1 MKFIRAGL
9 VALALP
15 ILLGA
20 APAKPVSPPVVKPAP
35 AKAASV
41 KAAPQPAAKSA
52 AKSAPAKPVAK
63 AQPAADFSETKNYPQ
78 TVNFPNGVTM
88 TEMTYSTLQGFR
100 PLTLD
105 LYQPQGKSDP
115 RPVLIFIHG
124 GNWVGGD
131 SRHDSPFGDFPGL
144 LASIAARGYVVASV
158 NYRLADEARFPAAV
172 LDIKTA
178 IRFLRFHATDYNL
191 DSTRFAAWGVSAGGH
206 LASMIA
212 VSCGVS
218 ALEPPTA
225 NGDTPPSD
233 CVQAAIDWC
242 GLIDLETIYTDFD
255 KPVPDTSVEGEF
267 LGCEPALCPLEVAH
281 NASPLT
287 YVSAMSPPFLIQHGD
302 ADTTVSVKQSQE
314 LYDALKAQG
323 VPAELVI
330 YPGVAHM
337 LAKPG
342 QTGSLAFD
350 PVTDLQAIGKLES
363 FLDTNFPKKAAL
375 GAGKPVS
382 N

>member
-1 MKFIRAGL
+1 MKLIHAFCLLA
-9 VALALP
+9 ALP
-15 ILLGA
+15 LLLA
-20 APAKPVSPPVVKPAP
+20 ASPAPVKTAKPAP
-35 AKAASV
+35 AAAKPAATKPATSPAAKPASV
-41 KAAPQPAAKSA
+41 KAAAKP
-52 AKSAPAKPVAK
+52 APAP
-63 AQPAADFSETKNYPQ
+63 DFSATKNYPQ
-78 TVNFPNGVTM
+78 TVTFPNGVTM
-88 TEMTYSTLQGFR
+88 TEVTYSTMQGFR

-105 LYQPQGKSDP
+105 MYQPQGKSDP
-115 RPVLIFIHG
+115 RPVLVFIHG

-158 NYRLADEARFPAAV
+158 NYRLAGEAHFPAAV

-178 IRFLRFHATDYNL
+178 IRFLRTHAGDYNI
-191 DSTRFAAWGVSAGGH
+191 DETRFAAWGVSAGGH

-212 VSCGVS
+212 VSCGVTG
-218 ALEPPTA
+218 LEPPSTG
-225 NGDTPPSD
+225 NDKPPSD

-255 KPVPDTSVEGEF
+255 KPVPDTSVEGAF
-267 LGCEPALCPLEVAH
+267 LGCEPALCPTEVAH

-287 YVSAMSPPFLIQHGD
+287 YVNAMSPPFLIQHGD
-302 ADTTVSVKQSQE
+302 ADTTVSVKQSQA

-350 PVTDLQAIGKLES
+350 PVTDLQAIAKLEN
-363 FLDTNFPKKAAL
+363 FLDTSFPKKAAL
-375 GAGKPVS
+375 GAGKPVP

>member
-1 MKFIRAGL
+1 MKFIQAGL
-9 VALALP
+9 VALAFP
-15 ILLGA
+15 VLLGA
-20 APAKPVSPPVVKPAP
+20 APAEPVSQPISKPAP
-35 AKAASV
+35 AKAA
-41 KAAPQPAAKSA
+41 PQPVAKSV
-52 AKSAPAKPVAK
+52 AKSAPAKPVAP

-78 TVNFPNGVTM
+78 TVTFPGGVTL

-115 RPVLIFIHG
+115 RPVLVFIHG

-158 NYRLADEARFPAAV
+158 NYRLADEAHFPAAV
-172 LDIKTA
+172 LDVKTA
-178 IRFLRFHATDYNL
+178 IRFLRTHATDYNL
-191 DSTRFAAWGVSAGGH
+191 DGTRFAAWGVSAGGH

-225 NGDTPPSD
+225 SGDKPPSD

-255 KPVPDTSVEGEF
+255 KPVPDTSVEGAF

-287 YVSAMSPPFLIQHGD
+287 YISAMSPPFLIQHGD
-302 ADTTVSVKQSQE
+302 ADTTVSVKQ
-314 LYDALKAQG
+314 
-323 VPAELVI
+323 
-330 YPGVAHM
+330 
-337 LAKPG
+337 
-342 QTGSLAFD
+342 F
-350 PVTDLQAIGKLES
+350 
-363 FLDTNFPKKAAL
+363 
-375 GAGKPVS
+375 AGIV
-382 N
+382 

>member
-1 MKFIRAGL
+1 MKFVRSLCLMATL
-9 VALALP
+9 PLLLAASP
-15 ILLGA
+15 
-20 APAKPVSPPVVKPAP
+20 APVKPAKPAP
-35 AKAASV
+35 AAAKPATAKPIAAKSIAAKPATKAAS
-41 KAAPQPAAKSA
+41 KSVTA
-52 AKSAPAKPVAK
+52 E
-63 AQPAADFSETKNYPQ
+63 DFSETKSYPQ
-78 TVNFPNGVTM
+78 SVTFPGGVTM

-105 LYQPQGKSDP
+105 LYQPPGKSEP

-158 NYRLADEARFPAAV
+158 NYRLAGEAHFPAAV

-178 IRFLRFHATDYNL
+178 IRFLRIHATDYNL
-191 DSTRFAAWGVSAGGH
+191 DGTRFAAWGVSAGGH

-212 VSCGVS
+212 VSCGVA

-225 NGDTPPSD
+225 DGDKPPSD

-255 KPVPDTSVEGEF
+255 KPVPDTSVEGAF
-267 LGCEPALCPLEVAH
+267 LGCEPALCPTEVAH

-287 YVSAMSPPFLIQHGD
+287 YINAMSPPFLIQHGD

-350 PVTDLQAIGKLES
+350 PVTDMQAIAKLEN
-363 FLDTNFPKKAAL
+363 FLDTSFPKKAAL
-375 GAGKPVS
+375 GAGKPAS

>member
-1 MKFIRAGL
+1 MKSARAL
-9 VALALP
+9 LLLFALP
-15 ILLGA
+15 LLLA
-20 APAKPVSPPVVKPAP
+20 ATPVKTAKPVPKPAAAKLTTTKP
-35 AKAASV
+35 AAANPAP
-41 KAAPQPAAKSA
+41 KAAPS
-52 AKSAPAKPVAK
+52 
-63 AQPAADFSETKNYPQ
+63 AADFSETRNYPQ
-78 TVNFPNGVTM
+78 TVTFPGGVTM
-88 TEMTYSTLQGFR
+88 TEMVYSTLQGFR

-115 RPVLIFIHG
+115 RPVLVFIHG

-144 LASIAARGYVVASV
+144 LASIAAHGYAVASV
-158 NYRLADEARFPAAV
+158 NYRLAGEAHFPAAV
-172 LDIKTA
+172 IDVKTA
-178 IRFLRFHATDYNL
+178 IRFLRAHAGDYNL
-191 DSTRFAAWGVSAGGH
+191 DGTRFAAWGVSAGGH
-206 LASMIA
+206 LASMIG
-212 VSCGVS
+212 VTCGVA
-218 ALEPPTA
+218 ALDPPGTVA
-225 NGDTPPSD
+225 GAPPSD

-255 KPVPDTSVEGEF
+255 KPVPDTSVEGAF

-287 YVSAMSPPFLIQHGD
+287 YVNAMSPPFLIQHGD

-337 LAKPG
+337 LARPG

-350 PVTDLQAIGKLES
+350 PVTDQKAIEKLES
-363 FLDTNFPKKAAL
+363 FLDTTFPKKAAL
-375 GAGKPVS
+375 GAAKPA

>member
-9 VALALP
+9 VALAFP
-15 ILLGA
+15 VLLGA
-20 APAKPVSPPVVKPAP
+20 APAKPVSPPI
-35 AKAASV
+35 S
-41 KAAPQPAAKSA
+41 KAAPVKAVPAKSA
-52 AKSAPAKPVAK
+52 AKSVAKAAPAKPVAK

-78 TVNFPNGVTM
+78 TFNFPGGVTM

-105 LYQPQGKSDP
+105 LYLPQGKSEP

-124 GNWVGGD
+124 GNWVSGD
-131 SRHDSPFGDFPGL
+131 SRHDTPFGDFPGL

-158 NYRLADEARFPAAV
+158 NYRLAGEARFPAAV
-172 LDIKTA
+172 LDVKTA
-178 IRFLRFHATDYNL
+178 IRFLRIHATDYNL
-191 DSTRFAAWGVSAGGH
+191 DSTRFAVWGVSAGGH
-206 LASMIA
+206 LASMVA

-218 ALEPPTA
+218 ALEPPGA
-225 NGDTPPSD
+225 AGDKPPSD

-255 KPVPDTSVEGEF
+255 KPVPDTSVEGAF
-267 LGCEPALCPLEVAH
+267 LGCEPALCPTEVAH

-302 ADTTVSVKQSQE
+302 ADTTVSVKQSQA

-330 YPGVAHM
+330 YPGAAHM
-337 LAKPG
+337 LARPG

-350 PVTDLQAIGKLES
+350 PVTDMQAIAKLEN
-363 FLDTNFPKKAAL
+363 FLDTSFPKKAAL
-375 GAGKPVS
+375 GTGKPVP
-382 N
+382 NN

>member
-1 MKFIRAGL
+1 
-9 VALALP
+9 VATKPATSP
-15 ILLGA
+15 A
-20 APAKPVSPPVVKPAP
+20 AKPVPVKAAAKPAP
-35 AKAASV
+35 A
-41 KAAPQPAAKSA
+41 P
-52 AKSAPAKPVAK
+52 
-63 AQPAADFSETKNYPQ
+63 DFSETKNYPQ
-78 TVNFPNGVTM
+78 TVTFPNGVTM
-88 TEMTYSTLQGFR
+88 TEVTYSTMQGFR

-115 RPVLIFIHG
+115 RPVLVFIHG

-158 NYRLADEARFPAAV
+158 NYRLAGEAHFPAAV

-178 IRFLRFHATDYNL
+178 IRFLRTHAGDYNI
-191 DSTRFAAWGVSAGGH
+191 DETRFAAWGVSAGGH

-212 VSCGVS
+212 VSCGVA
-218 ALEPPTA
+218 ALEPPSTG
-225 NGDTPPSD
+225 NDKPPSD

-255 KPVPDTSVEGEF
+255 KPVPDTSVEGAF
-267 LGCEPALCPLEVAH
+267 LGCEPALCPTEVAH

-302 ADTTVSVKQSQE
+302 ADTTVSVKQSQA

-350 PVTDLQAIGKLES
+350 PVTDLQAIAKLEN
-363 FLDTNFPKKAAL
+363 FLDTSFPKKAAL
-375 GAGKPVS
+375 GAGKPVP

>member
-1 MKFIRAGL
+1 MKIIRAL
-9 VALALP
+9 CLLATLP
-15 ILLGA
+15 LLLA
-20 APAKPVSPPVVKPAP
+20 ASPAPVETTKPAP
-35 AKAASV
+35 V
-41 KAAPQPAAKSA
+41 AAKP
-52 AKSAPAKPVAK
+52 APAKPVAAK
-63 AQPAADFSETKNYPQ
+63 PVAAKPAPKSVSAADFSETKNYPQ
-78 TVNFPNGVTM
+78 TVTFPNGVAM
-88 TEMTYSTLQGFR
+88 TEMVYSTLPGFR

-158 NYRLADEARFPAAV
+158 NYRLAGEAHFPAAV
-172 LDIKTA
+172 LDVKTA
-178 IRFLRFHATDYNL
+178 IRFLRTHASDYNL
-191 DSTRFAAWGVSAGGH
+191 DGTRFAAWGVSAGGH

-218 ALEPPTA
+218 GLEPA
-225 NGDTPPSD
+225 SAGDEKPPSD

-242 GLIDLETIYTDFD
+242 GLIDLETIYTDFG
-255 KPVPDTSVEGEF
+255 KPVPDTSVEGAF

-287 YVSAMSPPFLIQHGD
+287 YVSAMSPSFLIQHGD

-337 LAKPG
+337 LARPG
-342 QTGSLAFD
+342 QSGSLALD
-350 PVTDLQAIGKLES
+350 PVTDQQAIGKLEN
-363 FLDTNFPKKAAL
+363 FLDTTFPKKAAL
-375 GAGKPVS
+375 GAGKPAP